1 MATQTAIEWTQCTWN
16 PVTGCTKI
24 SAGCAHCYAERMA
37 RRLCA
42 MGQPRY
48 RNGFQVTVHPEAVE
62 EPFQWKKPRLVF
74 VNSMSDLFH
83 EKVSV
88 SFIQR
93 IFSVMNRCSQ
103 HTFQILTKRSARL
116 AELSSRLDWSSNIW
130 IGVTIERCDYLYRLD
145 HLRQVPAS
153 VRFLSLEPLLGP
165 LNDLTLEGVD
175 WVIVGGESGP
185 QARPMEEEWVLS
197 IREKCLGNQVP
208 FFFKQWGGF
217 NKKRSGRLLQGRIWD
232 EKPPAVSHA
241 FNLKALPV

>member
-48 RNGFQVTVHPEAVE
+48 RNGFQVTVHPETLE
-62 EPFQWKKPRLVF
+62 EPYGWKKPRLVF

-83 EKVSV
+83 EEVPF

-93 IFSVMNRCSQ
+93 IFSVMNRCTQ
-103 HTFQILTKRSARL
+103 HTFQILTKRSHRL
-116 AELSSRLDWSSNIW
+116 AELAPLLEWSPNVW
-130 IGVTIERCDYLYRLD
+130 IGVTIEKSDYLYRLD
-145 HLRQVPAS
+145 HLRRVNAS

-165 LNDLTLEGVD
+165 IDTLTLEGVD

-185 QARPMEEEWVLS
+185 RARPMKEEWVLQ
-197 IREKCLGNQVP
+197 IQENCLKERVP

-217 NKKRSGRLLQGRIWD
+217 NKKKAGRLLQGRTWD
-232 EKPPAVSHA
+232 EKPFVVLQGN
-241 FNLKALPV
+241 NLNGLPV